1 MNFPSLN
8 TILKYISLI
17 LVVLGTIYV
26 WVKRDEYGLSKIFS
40 LSSADEEDDY
50 DDDDDDDDDYSDS
63 DSDGEDSEDE
73 EEGNMET
80 GINGKSQ
87 SSEATTEMNNTSGF
101 RVQTPNYD
109 YASLG
114 NIASNDNFEN
124 FDTFNH
130 SVKF

>member
-8 TILKYISLI
+8 TIIKYISLI
-17 LVVLGTIYV
+17 LVIVGTIYV
-26 WVKRDEYGLSKIFS
+26 WVKRDEYGLSKIFG
-40 LSSADEEDDY
+40 LSSADDEDD
-50 DDDDDDDDDYSDS
+50 DEDEDDDDDDDYSDS
-63 DSDGEDSEDE
+63 DSEDE
-73 EEGNMET
+73 EDGDMET
-80 GINGKSQ
+80 EINGESQ
-87 SSEATTEMNNTSGF
+87 SSEAITETTNTSGF